1 MKKDNIKQNFRK
13 PVGRD
18 LEIVS
23 EDMLKEKDVTGDMTS
38 YIISSS
44 YRGRMEIYM
53 LKVELE
59 EIRFMILRKI

>member
-23 EDMLKEKDVTGDMTS
+23 EDMLKEKDVTAVSYTHLIRETS
-38 YIISSS
+38 NIKYW
-44 YRGRMEIYM
+44 EK
-53 LKVELE
+53 LK
-59 EIRFMILRKI
+59 RQ

>member
-23 EDMLKEKDVTGDMTS
+23 EDMLKEKS
-38 YIISSS
+38 AQNKCKII
-44 YRGRMEIYM
+44 
-53 LKVELE
+53 
-59 EIRFMILRKI
+59 